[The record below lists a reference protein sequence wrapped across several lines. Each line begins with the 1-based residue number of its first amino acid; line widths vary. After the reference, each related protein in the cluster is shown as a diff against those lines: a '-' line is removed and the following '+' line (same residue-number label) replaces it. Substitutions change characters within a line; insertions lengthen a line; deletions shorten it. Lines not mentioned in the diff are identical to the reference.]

1 MKPVRNVY
9 LRTWRGPGAPGGWH
23 VTARVCNRHGHIK
36 AQYDARTL
44 LRLFKSGWSVTELA
58 RLNGERVDVVEDIIR
73 QMLARE
79 HLTGLRKVRGTAV
92 ANLSRECKRVARAGG
107 VR

>member
-1 MKPVRNVY
+1 MKPVRKVY

-36 AQYDARTL
+36 AQYNARAH
-44 LRLFKSGWSVTELA
+44 LRLFKSGWSVAELA

-73 QMLARE
+73 QMLA
-79 HLTGLRKVRGTAV
+79 V